1 MTSTQ
6 NTDSLRSQFFLKAV
20 LVIVL
25 LFISIYLKAQEP
37 PPRPISVTW
46 TNQNLSFGA
55 FYQGASGGTVTISST
70 GVRSS
75 TGDVWLLFMG
85 STSTSRYEIV
95 ANPGTVVS
103 VLGSTSIITDGSG
116 HSLSLD
122 IPASIFVTSAGTVTY
137 VEIGGTLIVGT
148 PAANPP
154 GNYNGSFAITFNQE

>member
-1 MTSTQ
+1 MVSTKH
-6 NTDSLRSQFFLKAV
+6 TDSLRMRFSFTAT
-20 LVIVL
+20 
-25 LFISIYLKAQEP
+25 FIIILILSSIRLTAQEP

-55 FYQGASGGTVTISST
+55 FYQGASGGTVTISSA

-103 VLGSTSIITDGSG
+103 VLGTTSVIADGSG
-116 HSLSLD
+116 HSLTLE
-122 IPASIFVTSAGTVTY
+122 IPASVFVTTSGTVTY
-137 VEIGGTLIVGT
+137 VDIGGTLTVGT

-154 GNYNGSFAITFNQE
+154 GNYSGSFTITFNQE